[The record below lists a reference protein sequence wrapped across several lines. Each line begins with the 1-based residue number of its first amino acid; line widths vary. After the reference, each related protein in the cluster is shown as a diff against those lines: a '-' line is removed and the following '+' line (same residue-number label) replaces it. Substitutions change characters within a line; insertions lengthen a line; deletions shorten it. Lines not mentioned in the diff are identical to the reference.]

1 MDELNKTAATKPET
15 RPEAAKLQDAP
26 RRRVGS
32 LTMGACLIA
41 AGIFFLC
48 YYFVPGF
55 DWQLVVRIAPA
66 AALVLLGCEVLFF
79 AARPGRW
86 KYDFVSVL
94 VCLGLIAVC
103 MCLSFLP
110 MVWSEIDPARGQN
123 EMKLSKAYTTQV
135 YEALRKENPDLRL
148 RDVYTDLYLYANS
161 VDDLQE
167 LQPGDGHL
175 SLTVMLY
182 GPYDS
187 TGAFAQDCRSVAG
200 TVRAGTLQPDEL
212 RIVWSPDNDPGQS
225 LDSGTLQRV
234 EQYTLELDGTV
245 QLDWTADEMERQVE
259 VQYLMDEENEPEE
272 DTAPSEEAEPEAAV
286 YSQSRGRELWE
297 SFEKIL
303 GVCEDER
310 TDLLLIAGDLFHRQP
325 LVRELKEV
333 NYLFSELTATK
344 VVLIA
349 GNHDHLQ
356 KDSNYRSFEWND
368 NVYPLFGKKLEYVDF
383 PELETAV
390 YGLSYYER
398 EICQPLYDDVAAAG
412 IEKNEILLAHGGDDR
427 HIPFDKKKLSRSGF
441 SYIALGHIH
450 KPQALQK
457 DKMIYAGAL
466 EPIDQN
472 DVGQH
477 GYVKGELKDGKAAI
491 QWIPFAGREYIHSSV
506 EVERSDTEGSIRK
519 RVKQLINEYG
529 NENIYKI
536 TLAGKRDPD
545 IAFEVNHLAEEGCVL
560 EILDETIPAYDF
572 EKLYAENKETLLGR
586 YIEKFAGCEEGSV
599 EYCALCEGVEALL
612 TGNRG

>member
-1 MDELNKTAATKPET
+1 MDELNKTAATEPET

-32 LTMGACLIA
+32 LTLGACLIA

-94 VCLGLIAVC
+94 VCLVLIAC
-103 MCLSFLP
+103 CFGLSLLP
-110 MVWSEIDPARGQN
+110 AVWDEIDPARGQN

-148 RDVYTDLYLYANS
+148 RDVYTDLHLYANS

-167 LQPGDGHL
+167 LQPSDGHL

-259 VQYLMDEENEPEE
+259 VQYLLDEENEPEE

-286 YSQSRGRELWE
+286 
-297 SFEKIL
+297 
-303 GVCEDER
+303 
-310 TDLLLIAGDLFHRQP
+310 
-325 LVRELKEV
+325 
-333 NYLFSELTATK
+333 
-344 VVLIA
+344 
-349 GNHDHLQ
+349 
-356 KDSNYRSFEWND
+356 
-368 NVYPLFGKKLEYVDF
+368 
-383 PELETAV
+383 
-390 YGLSYYER
+390 
-398 EICQPLYDDVAAAG
+398 
-412 IEKNEILLAHGGDDR
+412 
-427 HIPFDKKKLSRSGF
+427 
-441 SYIALGHIH
+441 
-450 KPQALQK
+450 
-457 DKMIYAGAL
+457 
-466 EPIDQN
+466 
-472 DVGQH
+472 
-477 GYVKGELKDGKAAI
+477 
-491 QWIPFAGREYIHSSV
+491 
-506 EVERSDTEGSIRK
+506 
-519 RVKQLINEYG
+519 
-529 NENIYKI
+529 
-536 TLAGKRDPD
+536 
-545 IAFEVNHLAEEGCVL
+545 
-560 EILDETIPAYDF
+560 
-572 EKLYAENKETLLGR
+572 
-586 YIEKFAGCEEGSV
+586 
-599 EYCALCEGVEALL
+599 
-612 TGNRG
+612 

>member
-1 MDELNKTAATKPET
+1 MDELNKTAATEPET

-32 LTMGACLIA
+32 LTLGACLIA

-94 VCLGLIAVC
+94 VCLVLIAC
-103 MCLSFLP
+103 CFGLSLLP
-110 MVWSEIDPARGQN
+110 AVWDEIDPARGQN

-148 RDVYTDLYLYANS
+148 RDVYTDLYLYSNDVNA
-161 VDDLQE
+161 LQE
-167 LQPGDGHL
+167 MQPGDGHL

-259 VQYLMDEENEPEE
+259 VQYLLDEENEPEE

-286 YSQSRGRELWE
+286 
-297 SFEKIL
+297 
-303 GVCEDER
+303 
-310 TDLLLIAGDLFHRQP
+310 
-325 LVRELKEV
+325 
-333 NYLFSELTATK
+333 
-344 VVLIA
+344 
-349 GNHDHLQ
+349 
-356 KDSNYRSFEWND
+356 
-368 NVYPLFGKKLEYVDF
+368 
-383 PELETAV
+383 
-390 YGLSYYER
+390 
-398 EICQPLYDDVAAAG
+398 
-412 IEKNEILLAHGGDDR
+412 
-427 HIPFDKKKLSRSGF
+427 
-441 SYIALGHIH
+441 
-450 KPQALQK
+450 
-457 DKMIYAGAL
+457 
-466 EPIDQN
+466 
-472 DVGQH
+472 
-477 GYVKGELKDGKAAI
+477 
-491 QWIPFAGREYIHSSV
+491 
-506 EVERSDTEGSIRK
+506 
-519 RVKQLINEYG
+519 
-529 NENIYKI
+529 
-536 TLAGKRDPD
+536 
-545 IAFEVNHLAEEGCVL
+545 
-560 EILDETIPAYDF
+560 
-572 EKLYAENKETLLGR
+572 
-586 YIEKFAGCEEGSV
+586 
-599 EYCALCEGVEALL
+599 
-612 TGNRG
+612 